1 MNSGVCLLG
10 GLLLLSGRKAERC
23 YSLVGR
29 RKGGGGGSQQREELS
44 IKAVLKLEVGEGMWL
59 CRTTEVP
66 ALSRDKRGF

>member
-29 RKGGGGGSQQREELS
+29 QKGGGGSQQREELS
-44 IKAVLKLEVGEGMWL
+44 IKAVLKPEVGEGM
-59 CRTTEVP
+59 R
-66 ALSRDKRGF
+66 